1 MCLLRHVVVAAAEL
15 NDEASSLKAHYVRSY
30 LHWAVIEDN
39 EYNSMINV
47 KVFKKADCTK
57 DWFFRIFSK
66 LLYLHCYIYTEI

>member
-47 KVFKKADCTK
+47 KVFKK
-57 DWFFRIFSK
+57 FRQQFLKNYINN
-66 LLYLHCYIYTEI
+66 LL